1 MQTKTE
7 TCFVRV
13 GPWVPGQPQQTLN
26 FFVILFTKLGLCLFR
41 LTFQTKIKSSSHSI
55 MNLFHHGAYQQS
67 TRSIFFQSRDDIENF
82 SYSIS
87 RIETRLEFLALN
99 LRLRDKTENIFLQS
113 QASRRDRD
121 SYFLS

>member
-7 TCFVRV
+7 TCFVGV
-13 GPWVPGQPQQTLN
+13 GPWVPGLPQQTLN
-26 FFVILFTKLGLCLFR
+26 FFVILFTKLGPSLFR

-87 RIETRLEFLALN
+87 RIETRQEFLALN
-99 LRLRDKTENIFLQS
+99 LRLRDKTENFFFNPRHRDEIEIHIFLS
-113 QASRRDRD
+113 
-121 SYFLS
+121 

>member
-13 GPWVPGQPQQTLN
+13 GPWVPGQQQQTLN

-87 RIETRLEFLALN
+87 RIETRQEFLALN
-99 LRLRDKTENIFLQS
+99 LRLRDKTENFFFNPRHRDEIEIHIFLS
-113 QASRRDRD
+113 
-121 SYFLS
+121 